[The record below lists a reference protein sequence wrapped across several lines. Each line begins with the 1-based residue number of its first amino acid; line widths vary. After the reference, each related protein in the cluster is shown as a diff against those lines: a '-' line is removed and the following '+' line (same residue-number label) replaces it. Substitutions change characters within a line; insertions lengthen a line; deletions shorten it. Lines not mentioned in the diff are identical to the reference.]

1 MKIDLPLLKLRYEIL
16 NVSLADLAEE
26 IATPL
31 SILEKE
37 ATLKNWAQWWPDS
50 LPGVLTTPSPI
61 LPSDS
66 PTDPSYINDEEDYS
80 DQLTPLEEGAQTY
93 VKESR
98 IRLQVY
104 TLAKEIYLAHKY
116 ATLESDLI
124 DQARII
130 VEVATTPQ
138 DLAQLSSVFKNLGSL
153 LTSAAKSHGQSALA
167 IGQNEDGVPTVI
179 IRDLTG
185 KRD

>member
-1 MKIDLPLLKLRYEIL
+1 MKIDLPLLKLRYEVL
-16 NVSLADLAEE
+16 NVSLAELADE

-37 ATLKNWAQWWPDS
+37 AALKNWTQWWPDS
-50 LPGVLTTPSPI
+50 LPEVLAPFSTPV
-61 LPSDS
+61 LPSD
-66 PTDPSYINDEEDYS
+66 PLIDPSYISDEEDYS
-80 DQLTPLEEGAQTY
+80 DQLTPLEEGSQTY
-93 VKESR
+93 IKESR

-124 DQARII
+124 DQARNI

-138 DLAQLSSVFKNLGSL
+138 ELAQLSNVFKNLGSL
-153 LTSAAKSHGQSALA
+153 LTSAAKSSLA
-167 IGQNEDGVPTVI
+167 IGPNEDGVPTVI
-179 IRDLTG
+179 LRDLTG